1 MPKYIGYNFTG
12 TANST
17 VVTPALNGGVTD
29 SKYNSGVWTINGSDK
44 SSVYGRRRQGNWLTS
59 PRGNAVIGWVK
70 IVLLGESETFSPG
83 ASVPSLAYMQGGTT
97 EYVMDLNNIAD
108 QTLSIKTTPRS
119 AGGPGRKVGGTG
131 GRGIILATS
140 AVPTPGAFV
149 PITFQPNLLAV
160 AGGSGGEGGTV
171 SGAENSFTSSTGGS
185 GGGPV
190 GQTQPG
196 GAGGGTQSAGGTG
209 SPGTTPG
216 SPGGYL
222 VGGAGGS
229 GYPGPNSPEGP
240 KGGGGGG
247 GGYFGGGGGGG
258 RADAGT
264 GPFNGKG
271 GGGGSGFANTTHP
284 YHYSSSTV
292 QGRTRYSPIYSLG
305 PGNANGAV
313 FVQFNESISELDA
326 NTQPYTNLN
335 ISNDT
340 AHTITFN
347 PDGTYNFV

>member
-1 MPKYIGYNFTG
+1 MSINTLVGRFG
-12 TANST
+12 GFSG
-17 VVTPALNGGVTD
+17 VGGV
-29 SKYNSGVWTINGSDK
+29 
-44 SSVYGRRRQGNWLTS
+44 Q
-59 PRGNAVIGWVK
+59 GWVK
-70 IVLLGESETFSPG
+70 IVLLGEGETFNPP
-83 ASVPSLAYMQGGTT
+83 APAPSLDYMQGGTT
-97 EYVMDLNNIAD
+97 EYVMDLKNIAD
-108 QTLSIKTTPRS
+108 QTLSIKTTPAA
-119 AGGPGRKVGGTG
+119 AGGPGAPNKQGGSG

-140 AVPTPGAFV
+140 AVPTPGASV

-160 AGGSGGEGGTV
+160 VGGSGGEGGTV
-171 SGAENSFTSSTGGS
+171 SGFETSFTSSTGGA

-196 GAGGGTQSAGGTG
+196 GSGGGTQSAGGTG
-209 SPGTTPG
+209 SSGATPG
-216 SPGGYL
+216 SPGAYL

-229 GYPGPNSPEGP
+229 GFPGPPSPEGP

-258 RADAGT
+258 TADPGSGGT
-264 GPFNGKG
+264 PFNGKG

-284 YHYSSSTV
+284 YHYSSNTV

-313 FVQFNESISELDA
+313 FIQFNESISELNA
-326 NTQPYTNLN
+326 NTKSYTNLN

>member
-1 MPKYIGYNFTG
+1 MSINTLVGRFG
-12 TANST
+12 GFAG
-17 VVTPALNGGVTD
+17 VGGV
-29 SKYNSGVWTINGSDK
+29 
-44 SSVYGRRRQGNWLTS
+44 Q
-59 PRGNAVIGWVK
+59 GWVK
-70 IVLLGESETFSPG
+70 IVLLGEST
-83 ASVPSLAYMQGGTT
+83 ASNPAAPAPSLDYQQGGTT
-97 EYVMDLNNIAD
+97 EYVMDLQKIAD
-108 QTLSIKTTPRS
+108 QTLSIKTTPS
-119 AGGPGRKVGGTG
+119 VSGGPGKVGQSG

-140 AVPTPGAFV
+140 AVPTPGASV

-160 AGGSGGEGGTV
+160 VGGAGGEGATV
-171 SGAENSFTSSTGGS
+171 SGWSNFFDASAGGA

-196 GAGGGTQSAGGTG
+196 GSGGGTQSAGGTG
-209 SPGTTPG
+209 SPGATPG
-216 SPGGYL
+216 SPGAYL

-229 GYPGPNSPEGP
+229 GFPGPPSPEGP

-258 RADAGT
+258 TADPGSP
-264 GPFNGKG
+264 PFDGKG

-313 FVQFNESISELDA
+313 FVQFNESISELNA